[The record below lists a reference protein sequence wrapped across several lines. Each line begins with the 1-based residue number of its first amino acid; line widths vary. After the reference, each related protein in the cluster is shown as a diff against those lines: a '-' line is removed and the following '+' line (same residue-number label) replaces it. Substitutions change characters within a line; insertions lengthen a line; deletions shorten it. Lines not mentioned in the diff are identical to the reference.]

1 MKFCTSCGTQL
12 SDGAAFCTSCGTPFA
27 APVNRNITFKEYIG
41 THADPKLSKELK
53 TTAIV
58 CYVLL
63 AISLIV
69 AILINWLGIID
80 VIVFGALT
88 LGMHLKKSKG
98 CAIAL
103 LVVSIIS
110 TLISFVATGSFTGYL
125 WIIISICAVR
135 NFNKLEK
142 AYTAFKEGR

>member
-12 SDGAAFCTSCGTPFA
+12 SDGAAFCTSCGAPSA
-27 APVNRNITFKEYIG
+27 APENRNISFKEYLG

-63 AISLIV
+63 AINLIV
-69 AILINWLGIID
+69 AIFVNWFSLIVV
-80 VIVFGALT
+80 VIYGALT
-88 LGMHLKKSKG
+88 LGMHLKKRKG
-98 CAIAL
+98 FAVAL
-103 LVVSIIS
+103 LVVSIVS
-110 TLISFVATGSFTGYL
+110 TLISLALTQSFTGYL
-125 WIIISICAVR
+125 WIIIAICAVR